1 MLAQRVLEHPDI
13 TVLWNKTVVR
23 FDGRAPNDEEEE
35 EDAGL
40 TGIRL
45 RDTTSGDE
53 TTLQMQAAFVAIG
66 HDPNT
71 GVFKGHVGMD
81 DKTGY
86 INVAGYST
94 VTDTPGVFAC
104 GDVADSVY
112 RQAITSAGSGAMAA
126 LDAERWLS
134 EQPPLPPPAS
144 PGDITSCD
152 ECVASGF
159 GWNDK
164 KSKCGPGFRNR
175 VCE

>member
-71 GVFKGHVGMD
+71 GVFKGRVGMD
-81 DKTGY
+81 EKTGY
-86 INVAGYST
+86 IT
-94 VTDTPGVFAC
+94 
-104 GDVADSVY
+104 
-112 RQAITSAGSGAMAA
+112 
-126 LDAERWLS
+126 
-134 EQPPLPPPAS
+134 
-144 PGDITSCD
+144 
-152 ECVASGF
+152 
-159 GWNDK
+159 
-164 KSKCGPGFRNR
+164 
-175 VCE
+175 